1 MRGRTLLV
9 VLTLVVLLEL
19 ATAGAVRAELPD
31 GEVPEGAT
39 VLDPDIVWDTRNPE
53 TIAISPDRKSVA
65 YVSKGSLWCC
75 DVTQGPPNK
84 LAGLSNTATAFLAM
98 PEYRFA
104 RSNIELIREQIGYE
118 EYQRRIATKEVQI
131 LGLAWTRE
139 QDGIVYGL
147 RQRYQNSRETAVQ
160 RVMLASTA
168 GEVTMLATIERQ
180 PWSRPQTFSAFHLT
194 PNRKYVVAYIR
205 TLPMI
210 WNLATSRPQVT
221 PFDYLLPSAS
231 SSRFL
236 GIEIDSRQLVIV
248 DEEFKVTDRFD
259 VTAPE
264 GRECRLLWSHDE
276 KFALCR
282 FKHRYAE
289 TKWEGVR
296 VNLTTGTKQS
306 LEGNYFADT
315 FWFTGR
321 GDELAQSGIVGIRHE
336 AVDHMVGGGLAIIP
350 DGEDRRQTLAK
361 FSFDPNDPRLPRM
374 PNRPEY
380 PLPVAD
386 AQFERFA
393 MALPASSR
401 PGFVYH
407 WVDRQ
412 GQTQVFPGGNTDA
425 YIAPFHV
432 LGFVDGDRR
441 ILGRT
446 ESQLFSVPV
455 ERLLTAKEAK
465 NE

>member
-1 MRGRTLLV
+1 MRGRSLLV
-9 VLTLVVLLEL
+9 ALVLA
-19 ATAGAVRAELPD
+19 ATGAVRAELPD
-31 GEVPEGAT
+31 GALPDGAT
-39 VLDPDIVWDTRNPE
+39 VLDPDVMWDTRNPGSM
-53 TIAISPDRKSVA
+53 AISPDRSSVA
-65 YVSKGSLWCC
+65 YVSKGALWKCNI
-75 DVTQGPPNK
+75 TKGPPTK
-84 LAGLSNTATAFLAM
+84 LADLPNTATDLLAM

-118 EYQRRIATKEVQI
+118 EYQRKIATTEVQI
-131 LGLAWTRE
+131 LGLTWTRE
-139 QDGIVYGL
+139 QDGVVYGL

-160 RVMLASTA
+160 RVMLASTS
-168 GEVTMLATIERQ
+168 GEVTTLATIERQ

-194 PNRKYVVAYIR
+194 PDRKYVIAY
-205 TLPMI
+205 TGTHPMI
-210 WNLATSRPQVT
+210 WDLATGRPRVT

-231 SSRFL
+231 SNRFL
-236 GIEIDSRQLVIV
+236 AIEIDSRQLVIV
-248 DEEFKVTDRFD
+248 DEDFEVAERFE

-282 FKHRYAE
+282 FKHQYAE
-289 TKWEGVR
+289 TKWDGVR
-296 VNLTTGTKQS
+296 VDLTTGTKQP

-321 GDELAQSGIVGIRHE
+321 GGELAQSGIVGIRYE
-336 AVDHMVGGGLAIIP
+336 AVDRMVGGGLAIIP
-350 DGEDRRQTLAK
+350 DGESKRRTLVK
-361 FSFDPNDPRLPRM
+361 FSFDPDDPRLPRM

-386 AQFERFA
+386 SRFERFA
-393 MALPASSR
+393 MALPVNVR
-401 PGFVYH
+401 PGFMFH
-407 WVDRQ
+407 WVDRK
-412 GQTQVFPGGNTDA
+412 GQTEVFPEGKSDA

-446 ESQLFSVPV
+446 ESQLFSVPI
-455 ERLLTAKEAK
+455 ERLLTTEEAQD
-465 NE
+465 E